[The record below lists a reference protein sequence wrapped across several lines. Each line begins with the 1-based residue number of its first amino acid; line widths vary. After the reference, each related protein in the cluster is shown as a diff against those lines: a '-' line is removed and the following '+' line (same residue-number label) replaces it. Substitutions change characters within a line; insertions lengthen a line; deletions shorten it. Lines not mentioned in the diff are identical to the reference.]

1 MEENEDKKGKE
12 DKNEN
17 KEKTIVENNDNKKK
31 YIIPILIIVIVI
43 LIAGT
48 CYLYMNSINKQK
60 SIADKEKTIKKQQEE
75 LLNISKDK
83 DKENEKKKEKEK
95 QTTKPN
101 EQKQETKYLSKE
113 EYLKIFK
120 EYVGTDFPGEYSEQN
135 QNNKKI
141 EILEDVAEGFFDKC
155 KFFLRKGEFIKQP
168 SSGVAEGDY
177 KIIKRQDVRDRA
189 HKFVRDMGYGKITE
203 YRDNYDKTED
213 GIKTGKPYD
222 LRVDLTAH
230 NRQEKE
236 LKLSIIFLRDKN
248 NNLTDKVYAA
258 YVGIK

>member
-1 MEENEDKKGKE
+1 ME
-12 DKNEN
+12 KNEN
-17 KEKTIVENNDNKKK
+17 KEEKKVENNNNTNSKK
-31 YIIPILIIVIVI
+31 YIMPVLIIVIVI
-43 LIAGT
+43 LIAGI

-60 SIADKEKTIKKQQEE
+60 SIADKDKIIKKQQEE
-75 LLNISKDK
+75 LLNAAK
-83 DKENEKKKEKEK
+83 DKEKDKGKQKEREK

-101 EQKQETKYLSKE
+101 EQQKETKYLSKE

-120 EYVGTDFPGEYSEQN
+120 EYVGTDFPGEYSKEN
-135 QNNKKI
+135 EYNKKI
-141 EILEDVAEGFFDKC
+141 EIIEDAKEGAFGKC
-155 KFFLRKGEFIKQP
+155 KYYLRKSGFVQQL

-177 KIIKRQDVRDRA
+177 KVITRQEVRDRA

-203 YRDNYDKTED
+203 YRDDYDKTQD

-236 LKLSIIFLRDKN
+236 LKLSIIFLRDKDN
-248 NNLTDKVYAA
+248 KVTNKVYAA

>member
-1 MEENEDKKGKE
+1 MEKNEK
-12 DKNEN
+12 EN
-17 KEKTIVENNDNKKK
+17 KEEKKVENTNNNNKK

-43 LIAGT
+43 LIAAV

-60 SIADKEKTIKKQQEE
+60 SIADKENTIKKQQEE
-75 LLNISKDK
+75 LLNAAKDK
-83 DKENEKKKEKEK
+83 DKEKDRGKQKEREK

-101 EQKQETKYLSKE
+101 EQQKETKYLSKE

-120 EYVGTDFPGEYSEQN
+120 KFVGTDFPGDYSKENEY
-135 QNNKKI
+135 NKKI
-141 EILEDVAEGFFDKC
+141 EILEDVTEGFFDKC
-155 KFFLRKGEFIKQP
+155 KYLIKKSSFPQQQ

-177 KIIKRQDVRDRA
+177 KVITRQQVRDIA
-189 HKFVRDMGYGKITE
+189 HQFVRDMGYGKITE

-236 LKLSIIFLRDKN
+236 LKLSILFLRDKN
-248 NNLTDKVYAA
+248 NNITNKVYSA

>member
-1 MEENEDKKGKE
+1 ME
-12 DKNEN
+12 KNEN
-17 KEKTIVENNDNKKK
+17 KEEKKVENTNNNNKK

-43 LIAGT
+43 LIAGV
-48 CYLYMNSINKQK
+48 CYLYMNSTNKQK
-60 SIADKEKTIKKQQEE
+60 SIADKDKTIKKQQEE
-75 LLNISKDK
+75 LLNAAKDK
-83 DKENEKKKEKEK
+83 DKEKDKGKQKEREK

-101 EQKQETKYLSKE
+101 EQQKETKYLSKE

-120 EYVGTDFPGEYSEQN
+120 KFVGTDFPGDYSKENEY
-135 QNNKKI
+135 NKKI
-141 EILEDVAEGFFDKC
+141 EILEDVKEGVFDNC
-155 KFFLRKGEFIKQP
+155 KYLLKKSGFPQQQ

-177 KIIKRQDVRDRA
+177 KVITRQQVRDIA
-189 HKFVRDMGYGKITE
+189 HQFVRDMGYGKITE

-230 NRQEKE
+230 NRDEKK
-236 LKLSIIFLRDKN
+236 LKLSILFLRDKN
-248 NNLTDKVYAA
+248 NNITNKVYAA

>member
-1 MEENEDKKGKE
+1 MEKNENKKGKE

-75 LLNISKDK
+75 LLNAAKDK
-83 DKENEKKKEKEK
+83 DKAKQKEKEK

-101 EQKQETKYLSKE
+101 EQQKETKYLSKE

-120 EYVGTDFPGEYSEQN
+120 KFVGTDFPGDYSKENEY
-135 QNNKKI
+135 NKKI
-141 EILEDVAEGFFDKC
+141 EIIEDVKEGVFDNC
-155 KFFLRKGEFIKQP
+155 KYLLKKSSFPQQQ

-177 KIIKRQDVRDRA
+177 KVITRQQVRDIA
-189 HKFVRDMGYGKITE
+189 HQFVRDMGYGKITE

-236 LKLSIIFLRDKN
+236 LKLSILFLRDKN

>member
-1 MEENEDKKGKE
+1 MEKNENKKGKE

-31 YIIPILIIVIVI
+31 YIIPVLIIVIVI

-83 DKENEKKKEKEK
+83 ENEKKKEKEK

-120 EYVGTDFPGEYSEQN
+120 EYVGTDFPGDYSKENEY
-135 QNNKKI
+135 NKKI
-141 EILEDVAEGFFDKC
+141 EIIEDVKEGVFDNC
-155 KFFLRKGEFIKQP
+155 KYLLKKSSFPQQQ

-177 KIIKRQDVRDRA
+177 KVITRQQVRDIA
-189 HKFVRDMGYGKITE
+189 HQFVRNMGYGKITE

>member
-1 MEENEDKKGKE
+1 MEKNE
-12 DKNEN
+12 NEN
-17 KEKTIVENNDNKKK
+17 KEEKKVENNNNNNKK
-31 YIIPILIIVIVI
+31 YIIPILVIVIVI
-43 LIAGT
+43 LIAGV
-48 CYLYMNSINKQK
+48 CYLYMNSTNKQK
-60 SIADKEKTIKKQQEE
+60 SIADKDKTIKKQQEE
-75 LLNISKDK
+75 LLNAAKDK
-83 DKENEKKKEKEK
+83 DKGKQKEKEK

-101 EQKQETKYLSKE
+101 EQQKETKYLSKE

-120 EYVGTDFPGEYSEQN
+120 EYVGTDFPGIHTEKDPN
-135 QNNKKI
+135 GKKL
-141 EILEDVAEGFFDKC
+141 EILEDVTEGLFDKC
-155 KFFLRKGEFIKQP
+155 KYYLVKGNMIK
-168 SSGVAEGDY
+168 SNNSGFAEGDY
-177 KIIKRQDVRDRA
+177 KVITRQQVRDRA
-189 HKFVRDMGYGKITE
+189 HQFVRDMGYGKITE

>member
-1 MEENEDKKGKE
+1 MEKNE
-12 DKNEN
+12 NEN
-17 KEKTIVENNDNKKK
+17 KEEKKVENTNNNNKK

-43 LIAGT
+43 LIAGV
-48 CYLYMNSINKQK
+48 CYLYMNSTNKQK
-60 SIADKEKTIKKQQEE
+60 SIADKDKTIKKQQEE
-75 LLNISKDK
+75 LLNAAKDK
-83 DKENEKKKEKEK
+83 DKEKDKGKQKEREK

-101 EQKQETKYLSKE
+101 EQQKETKYLSKE

-120 EYVGTDFPGEYSEQN
+120 KFVGTDFPGDYSKENEY
-135 QNNKKI
+135 NKKI
-141 EILEDVAEGFFDKC
+141 EILEDVKEGVFDNC
-155 KFFLRKGEFIKQP
+155 KYLLKKSGFPQQQ

-177 KIIKRQDVRDRA
+177 KVITRQQVRDIA
-189 HKFVRDMGYGKITE
+189 HQFVRDMGYGKITE

-230 NRQEKE
+230 NRDEKK
-236 LKLSIIFLRDKN
+236 LKLSILFLRDKN
-248 NNLTDKVYAA
+248 NNITNKVYAA

>member
-31 YIIPILIIVIVI
+31 YIISILIIVIVI

-75 LLNISKDK
+75 LLNAAKDK
-83 DKENEKKKEKEK
+83 DKAKQKEKEK

-120 EYVGTDFPGEYSEQN
+120 KFVGTDFPGEYSKEN
-135 QNNKKI
+135 EYNKKI
-141 EILEDVAEGFFDKC
+141 EILEDVKEGVFDNC
-155 KFFLRKGEFIKQP
+155 KYLLKKSGFPQQQ

-177 KIIKRQDVRDRA
+177 KVITRQQVRDIA
-189 HKFVRDMGYGKITE
+189 HQFVRDMGYGKITE

-236 LKLSIIFLRDKN
+236 LKLSILFLRDKN

>member
-31 YIIPILIIVIVI
+31 YIISILIIVIVI

-83 DKENEKKKEKEK
+83 ENEKKKEK

-101 EQKQETKYLSKE
+101 EQQKETKYLSKE

-120 EYVGTDFPGEYSEQN
+120 EYVGTDFPGEYSKEN
-135 QNNKKI
+135 EYNKKI
-141 EILEDVAEGFFDKC
+141 EIIEDVKEGVFDNC
-155 KFFLRKGEFIKQP
+155 KYLLKKSSFPQQQ

-177 KIIKRQDVRDRA
+177 KVITRQQVRDIA
-189 HKFVRDMGYGKITE
+189 HQFVRDMGYGKITE